1 MRLFVEIFQLIDD
14 KKWHLQRDNVKIF
27 MEQQLWWKM
36 ATYEDKI
43 KTVGTKVAMLEFT
56 DKETESVIAKGHL
69 LSLERQRK
77 ILEKKLTEV
86 HNLKLEIQEAK
97 LECGE
102 EAEEVKA
109 WSKEIEAKLVKFE
122 QSVNNVEKITKE
134 IKRKD
139 MEGKRQAEL

>member
-1 MRLFVEIFQLIDD
+1 
-14 KKWHLQRDNVKIF
+14 
-27 MEQQLWWKM
+27 M

-43 KTVGTKVAMLEFT
+43 KAVGTKVAMLEFK
-56 DKETESVIAKGHL
+56 DKETGSAITKGPL
-69 LSLERQRK
+69 LQLERQRK
-77 ILEKKLTEV
+77 ILEKKLAEV

-134 IKRKD
+134 IKRKE
-139 MEGKRQAEL
+139 MNRLMPMTGPPS